1 MKNTSG
7 KKQVRLQ
14 DIAEKVNLSVA
25 TVSRSLAGHT
35 SISEEARAAVQK
47 AAMDLGYVA
56 FAHGARKPRH
66 ATRTIGVLVSA
77 YEFHNRF
84 VTLLLEN
91 IHRDL
96 LESGFHVLVML
107 DPINSTNDINH
118 LAAFRPM
125 IDGYLEGMI
134 LMSVTTDSILVGE
147 LQRLGMPV
155 VLAMRSVDNP
165 TVDVVEADNV
175 RGGAEIMQHLY
186 ELGHRRIGLVMG
198 TQQASTSRDRALGA
212 VDFLRS
218 KGIGPEDTPIMWN
231 AFTFETGY
239 SGATQLLEV
248 NPRVSAI
255 MAGADSIAMGVLEA
269 AHCKGFSVPGQVS
282 VAGFDDVQLSGT
294 RLIGLTT
301 IQCRTQEISRAAC
314 RRIIDRIKN
323 GLLAP
328 PSRDVMPVQLMRRNT
343 TGPCNN

>member
-1 MKNTSG
+1 MTNAGG

-14 DIAEKVNLSVA
+14 DIAERVKLSVS

-35 SISEEARAAVQK
+35 SISEEARAAVRK

-56 FAHGARKPRH
+56 FTHGARKPRQ
-66 ATRTIGVLVSA
+66 ATRTIGILVSA

-84 VTLLLEN
+84 VTLLLEH

-118 LAAFRPM
+118 LAAFRPI

-134 LMSVTTDSILVGE
+134 LMSVTTDSILVSE
-147 LQRLGMPV
+147 LQMLGMPV

-165 TVDVVEADNV
+165 TVDVVEADNIQ
-175 RGGAEIMQHLY
+175 GGAKIMEHLY
-186 ELGHRRIGLVMG
+186 ELGHRRFGLVMG
-198 TQQASTSRDRALGA
+198 TQQASTSRDRARGA
-212 VDFLRS
+212 VEFLRS
-218 KGIGPEDTPIMWN
+218 KGIPPEDIPIIWN

-239 SGATQLLEV
+239 SGATQLLEAI
-248 NPRVSAI
+248 PRVTAI

-269 AHCKGFSVPGQVS
+269 AECKGFSVPGHVS
-282 VAGFDDVQLSGT
+282 VTGFDDVPLSGT
-294 RLIGLTT
+294 RLVSLTT
-301 IQCRTQEISRAAC
+301 VQSRAQEISLATC
-314 RRIIDRIKN
+314 RRLIDRIKN
-323 GLLAP
+323 GLVAP

-343 TGPCNN
+343 TGPCSS